1 MGEERNVM
9 VCRSHLSYIIIEK
22 QSDME
27 RRHGSPR
34 IVTSHSF
41 LLTTL
46 QSSLSPSPMRS
57 FGERVMLWLGGKKRK
72 KEKEIS
78 GCSAI
83 CPEKNACGWYV
94 ASKSPSITPFKRI
107 HSCSG
112 GRETHL
118 QKLMSHCRGYEV
130 DLKRGGSLFSPTQ
143 LLRGVKTV
151 NWWVVCLSAMSGG
164 DGEEEE
170 EEIITQNCL
179 CCFADP
185 PLSPPLPIVKKV

>member
-118 QKLMSHCRGYEV
+118 QKLMSHCRGM
-130 DLKRGGSLFSPTQ
+130 RS
-143 LLRGVKTV
+143 
-151 NWWVVCLSAMSGG
+151 
-164 DGEEEE
+164 
-170 EEIITQNCL
+170 I
-179 CCFADP
+179 
-185 PLSPPLPIVKKV
+185 